1 LHVIGIPLIVGGA
14 IGLFASRP
22 MNPVSGAIWLGSLTA
37 FGSGWALNLLGHAV
51 HGRRAPAFSEDGL
64 SFLAGPIWDL
74 QQLLRVARQR

>member
-1 LHVIGIPLIVGGA
+1 MIGIPLIVGGA

-22 MNPVSGAIWLGSLTA
+22 MNPVSGAIWLGSLRA